1 MTYGEIKKLLDEGH
15 ILFTKSMHRPRV
27 GGVYFV
33 FLRLGEGFLP
43 GRALLRDGKYVYRG
57 SNTCGWRPF
66 YFVDSGAEEWHPS
79 GGWSDPVIFKG
90 TLTEIELEYGEQL

>member
-15 ILFTKSMHRPRV
+15 ILFTKSKHRPRV
-27 GGVYFV
+27 GGAYFE
-33 FLRLGEGFLP
+33 FIRLREGSLH
-43 GRALLRDGKYVYRG
+43 GRASLRDGKYAYRG
-57 SNTCGWRPF
+57 SNTCGWQP
-66 YFVDSGAEEWHPS
+66 YDIIESDAEEWHLS